1 MRKSLSL
8 GLLAV
13 VLSSCTVGP
22 DYHRPQIY
30 RDEEI
35 SKNLGLN
42 PAEKMPISKDWYTQF
57 NDPVLNELVAL
68 SLKDSPD
75 VKIAVQ
81 KLRQARNEFDINAFN
96 YFPMIDVD
104 GSYHYNKPSRK
115 IGYTIDTDYYQTGLD
130 ASWELDIWG
139 GGRRLT
145 ESQQA
150 LMKAAAADLDNVY
163 VSLAAETASDYIS
176 LCSLQVQLKIAEQNL
191 ELQQKIY
198 DIVKR
203 KNQVGLE
210 DNVALNQAQYAIET
224 TKTLIP
230 DLQQSISEAR
240 NALAILTGRLPGQLD
255 DLLSD
260 RKSNLVRKRFR
271 FDLDNIYKQPAS
283 VIRLRPD
290 VRTAEQ
296 QLIAQNA
303 LVGQEISKLFPNV
316 SLSGFLGFQALE
328 VSGLVGDKS
337 FMYTYSPAVTLPLLH
352 WGQLQNQVEL
362 QKNVTVEYFYRYQN
376 SILTA
381 AEEIKNSMSAVGNE
395 YKKNL
400 SAYGAAASQRK
411 VTAMTLEKYKR
422 GLIEFNDVLTAEQNL
437 LSAQNNLAAS
447 NGKIYQNIIAYY
459 KAVGGGYAKDAPEF
473 CSLYKSSLLNG
484 TPCKAL

>member
-1 MRKSLSL
+1 MKKEISFGLMAF
-8 GLLAV
+8 LLA
-13 VLSSCTVGP
+13 SCTVGP
-22 DYHRPQIY
+22 NYQRPQIY

-42 PAEKMPISKDWYTQF
+42 PAQRTAVAKDWYKQL

-68 SLKDSPD
+68 SLKDSPN
-75 VKIAVQ
+75 VKVAVQ
-81 KLRQARNEFDINAFN
+81 KLHQARNEFDINVFN
-96 YFPMIDVD
+96 FFPMIDVD

-139 GGRRLT
+139 GGRRLN

-150 LMKAAAADLDNVY
+150 LMKAAAADLNNVY
-163 VSLAAETASDYIS
+163 VSLAAETAADYIT
-176 LCSLQVQLKIAEQNL
+176 LRSLQVQLKIAEQNL

-203 KNQVGLE
+203 KNEVGLE
-210 DNVALNQAQYAIET
+210 DNVALNQAKYAIEST
-224 TKTLIP
+224 RTLIP
-230 DLQQSISEAR
+230 DLQQNISEAR

-255 DLLSD
+255 ELLVD
-260 RKSNLVRKRFR
+260 HNKNLVRRR
-271 FDLDNIYKQPAS
+271 FDFELEKIYEQPAS
-283 VIRLRPD
+283 VIRNRPD
-290 VRTAEQ
+290 VQVAEQ

-303 LVGQEISKLFPNV
+303 LVGHEISKLFPNV

-328 VSGLVGDKS
+328 VSGLVGHKT

-362 QKNVTVEYFYRYQN
+362 QKNVTLEYFYRYQN
-376 SILTA
+376 SILSA
-381 AEEIKNSMSAVGNE
+381 AEEVKNAMTSIGNE
-395 YKKNL
+395 YQKNI
-400 SAYGAAASQRK
+400 SAYEAASSQK
-411 VTAMTLEKYKR
+411 KATMLILKKYKH
-422 GLIEFNDVLTAEQNL
+422 GLIEFNDVLGAEQNL

-447 NGKIYQNIIAYY
+447 NGKIYQTIIAYY
-459 KAVGGGYAKDAPEF
+459 KAIGGGYAHNAPEF
-473 CSLYKSSLLNG
+473 CALYKSSLLNG

>member
-1 MRKSLSL
+1 MKKEISWGLMAF
-8 GLLAV
+8 LLA
-13 VLSSCTVGP
+13 SCTVGP
-22 DYHRPQIY
+22 DYHRPQVY

-42 PAEKMPISKDWYTQF
+42 PAERTPVAKDWYKQF

-68 SLKDSPD
+68 SLKDSPN

-96 YFPMIDVD
+96 FFPMIDVD

-130 ASWELDIWG
+130 ASWELNIWG
-139 GGRRLT
+139 GGRRLN

-150 LMKAAAADLDNVY
+150 LVKAAAADLDNVY
-163 VSLAAETASDYIS
+163 VSLAAETATDYIT
-176 LCSLQVQLKIAEQNL
+176 LRSLQVQLKIAEQNL

-203 KNQVGLE
+203 KNEVGLE
-210 DNVALNQAQYAIET
+210 DDVALNQAKYAIEN

-230 DLQQSISEAR
+230 DLQQNISEAR

-255 DLLSD
+255 GLLVD
-260 RKSNLVRKRFR
+260 RNKNLVRRRFN
-271 FDLDNIYKQPAS
+271 FELGKIYEQPAS
-283 VIRLRPD
+283 VIRNRPD
-290 VRTAEQ
+290 VQVAEQ

-328 VSGLVGDKS
+328 VSGLVGSKT
-337 FMYTYSPAVTLPLLH
+337 FMYSYSPAVTLPLLH

-362 QKNVTVEYFYRYQN
+362 QKNVTLEYFYRYQN
-376 SILTA
+376 SIL
-381 AEEIKNSMSAVGNE
+381 SAVEEVKNAMTSIGNE

-400 SAYGAAASQRK
+400 SAYEAASSQK
-411 VTAMTLEKYKR
+411 KATMLILEKYKR

-447 NGKIYQNIIAYY
+447 NGKIYQTIIAYY
-459 KAVGGGYAKDAPEF
+459 KAVGGGYAHNAPEF
-473 CSLYKSSLLNG
+473 CTLYKSSLLNG
-484 TPCKAL
+484 TPCNAL